1 MIDKS
6 DLPSLRNGGRPLIF
20 IQEVVDLKPI
30 TDELVRRLLPKRRAD
45 GHKGTFG
52 KVYVYGGA
60 VGYTGAPVFA
70 AEAAV
75 RCGSGLVFLGVPK
88 EIYPIVASRCENAMA
103 HPIPEDYAGL
113 LERMEAC
120 DAVCIGPG
128 LGRDA
133 AVERTVL
140 ALLRDLPCPVV
151 LDADG
156 INAAAAH
163 IDSLS
168 ERRGV
173 TVLTPHEGEFVRL
186 GGNLALGRED
196 AAADFARRYGCVL
209 ALKGP
214 GTIVAAPDGR
224 LRRNTTGNCG
234 MAKGGS
240 GDVLAGMVLSLLG
253 QGAGAFD
260 AAACAVWLHGRAG
273 DLCAGELSEYA
284 MTPTDLIGRLPA
296 AFRSLGLDK

>member
-240 GDVLAGMVLSLLG
+240 GDVLAGIIASLAA
-253 QGAGAFD
+253 QGIPAFEAAAAGAY
-260 AAACAVWLHGRAG
+260 LHGLAG
-273 DLCAGELSEYA
+273 DLCAKRLGNRSML
-284 MTPTDLIGRLPA
+284 PTDLIDALPEAIQSIGR
-296 AFRSLGLDK
+296 G